1 MHARTDGD
9 AGAAPLE
16 PLRWRELPLDGR
28 VLIEASAGTGKT
40 WNIGLVY
47 LRLLVERGLGVERIL
62 VTTFTEAAAQEL
74 RERLRRRIV
83 EAERWLQ
90 QPDALAAAAAQATA
104 DADVDALPAWLAA
117 QCAGPER
124 TNEVLRRIQLARAD
138 FDRAPVSTIHAWCQR
153 VQRDYPLEAGA
164 AFRVEGLVDEGDLL
178 RECVEDFWRRRYLE
192 GEVDPSEH
200 GVLGDGP
207 ESLLRDLITIAG
219 CGAEN
224 LLAADGLQALPAALG
239 VLREPGI
246 VDELRALARDRSLY
260 ASRKTRLCKGLE
272 NVASAIDA
280 PEGPEAM
287 MQVLAKALDDRF
299 DDDAI
304 DEQQGAGPSLRLR
317 DHARVQQLQQLRA
330 LLKNRDGLARG
341 RVLAAAADE
350 CRAEMRARARRRN
363 VLTFSMLIDGVHA
376 RLCGEHADAR
386 FAERLFEAFPAALI
400 DEFQDTDQRQYA
412 IFDRIYRDA
421 GGEPRGTL
429 VMIGDPKQAIYA
441 FRGGDIAAY
450 LRASAQTR
458 ARYSLATN
466 HRSASALVG
475 ALNALYGGRGGF
487 GHAGIDYQPVRAGER
502 ANATPWTI
510 DRAPVAAPLLLHAF
524 RGDAVNRKG
533 EPIDTLG
540 ELEELAL
547 DDCAER
553 IAAQLM
559 DPRQRIGD
567 RRLQPGDIAVL
578 VPTNAQVRALR
589 ERLVQRR
596 VPCVGGGRGSVF
608 DGEVA
613 GELERVL
620 AGVLAAEDEGA
631 VRGALSTRLLGAG
644 FVDFEAWRADAEAFE
659 RELERFARWRAL
671 ARSRGVLALVGELV
685 ALRGSVLL
693 AATGG
698 ERSLTDLRHL
708 GELLAERQP
717 REQGLE
723 GLFAWY
729 AKMRREGGDGEQD
742 AEDARQLRI
751 ESDAARVQLLTVH
764 AAKGLEYGIVYL
776 PLAWRVMSRTG
787 KHAPKVLRFHDDE
800 GNLCVDVGSAEFAT
814 HLARHHREDLD
825 ERLRLLYVAMTRAVH
840 ALHVYWV
847 ERKTFLADGEP
858 SDAGACEVAAID
870 LLLAQAQRRLGLA
883 PGEASLAGLAARL
896 EGVAIAPPLVDAG
909 TVYVAPAP
917 RLHEY
922 ATQSPLPALR
932 TFEWQHSFSAI
943 ARGATVAAAVEAG
956 AADEGG
962 EADPDI
968 ALEPAGDD
976 PRLLVLQP
984 LRGPRFGD
992 AVHRMFEIATPVP
1005 LWPAQRGLV
1014 ARELMARALRIP
1026 SATDADLVEE
1036 VARMVDRSRQAD
1048 LGEGLRLADV
1058 GVEARVSEF
1067 EFQLPLRQVAVA
1079 RMRALCAEHGHADAV
1094 PATLEAQRL
1103 NGMLAGFVDL
1113 VFEWRGRYHVLDYKT
1128 NWLGADV
1135 AGYRGAGLEAAMR
1148 AHHYP
1153 LQALLYSVAVHRY
1166 LRQRL
1171 RGYEPQRHL
1180 GESWY
1185 LFVRAL
1191 GLAPAAGV
1199 WRRQW
1204 PPALIEALDALF
1216 AGATG
1221 QGA

>member
-1 MHARTDGD
+1 MHVRMDSVD
-9 AGAAPLE
+9 PLAPL
-16 PLRWRELPLDGR
+16 RSRELPLDGR

-47 LRLLVERGLGVERIL
+47 LRLLVERGLGVEHIL

-90 QPDALAAAAAQATA
+90 QPDALAAAAKQAIA
-104 DADVDALPAWLAA
+104 DDDADALPAWLAA
-117 QCAGPER
+117 QCAEPER
-124 TNEVLRRIQLARAD
+124 RCEALRRIQLARAD

-153 VQRDYPLEAGA
+153 VQRDYPLESGA
-164 AFRVEGLVDEGDLL
+164 AFRVEALVDEGDLL

-192 GEVDPSEH
+192 ADVDPGEE
-200 GVLGDGP
+200 GVLCDGP
-207 ESLLRDLITIAG
+207 ESLLRDLMTIAG
-219 CGAEN
+219 SGTDN
-224 LLAADGLQALPAALG
+224 LLAADGLEALPAALDA
-239 VLREPGI
+239 LRERGI
-246 VDELRALARDRSLY
+246 ADELRALARERSLY
-260 ASRKTRLCKGLE
+260 ASRKTRLCKGFE
-272 NVASAIDA
+272 NVAHAIEA
-280 PEGPEAM
+280 STEPQAM
-287 MQVLAKALDDRF
+287 MQAMAAALDDRF
-299 DDDAI
+299 DDAAI
-304 DEQQGAGPSLRLR
+304 DEQQGPEPTLRLR
-317 DHARVQQLQQLRA
+317 GHARVLQLQALRA
-330 LLKNRDGLARG
+330 LLGNRDGLARG
-341 RVLAAAADE
+341 RVLAAAAAQ
-350 CRAEMRARARRRN
+350 CRTEMRVRARRRN

-376 RLCGEHADAR
+376 RLCGEHADACL
-386 FAERLFEAFPAALI
+386 AERLFEAFPAALI

-412 IFDRIYRDA
+412 IFDRIYRDTS
-421 GGEPRGTL
+421 GEPRGTL

-458 ARYSLATN
+458 SRHSLATN

-475 ALNALYGGRGGF
+475 ALNALYGERGGF
-487 GHAGIDYQPVRAGER
+487 GHAGIDYQPVRAGGR
-502 ANATPWTI
+502 ADAAPWTI
-510 DRAPVAAPLLLHAF
+510 DHMPVAAPLLLHAF
-524 RGDAVNRKG
+524 RGDALNQKG
-533 EPIDTLG
+533 EPIDALG
-540 ELEELAL
+540 ELEALAL

-559 DPRQRIGD
+559 DARQRIGD
-567 RRLQPGDIAVL
+567 RRLQPGDVAVL
-578 VPTNAQVRALR
+578 LSTNAQVRALR

-613 GELERVL
+613 RELERVL
-620 AGVLAAEDEGA
+620 AGVLAAEDDGA

-644 FVDFEAWRADAEAFE
+644 FADFEAWRVDAEAFE

-685 ALRGSVLL
+685 ALRGSALL
-693 AATGG
+693 AAPGG
-698 ERSLTDLRHL
+698 ERRLTDLRHL

-723 GLFAWY
+723 GLFAWFVQ
-729 AKMRREGGDGEQD
+729 MRREGGDGEHD

-764 AAKGLEYGIVYL
+764 AAKGLEYPIVYL
-776 PLAWRVMSRTG
+776 PLAWRITSRSG
-787 KHAPKVLRFHDDE
+787 KHAPKVLRFHDDD
-800 GNLCVDVGSAEFAT
+800 GNLCLDVGSAAFAS

-847 ERKTFLADGEP
+847 ERKAFPADGEP
-858 SDAGACEVAAID
+858 SDIEACAVAAID

-883 PGEASLAGLAARL
+883 PGEATLPALADGLD
-896 EGVAIAPPLVDAG
+896 GVAIAPPLVDAA
-909 TVYVAPAP
+909 TIYVAPA
-917 RLHEY
+917 E
-922 ATQSPLPALR
+922 PLREHAVQAPPPALR
-932 TFEWQHSFSAI
+932 AFEWQHSFSAI
-943 ARGATVAAAVEAG
+943 ARGATVATAVEAG

-962 EADPDI
+962 EDGADI
-968 ALEPAGDD
+968 GLEPAGDD
-976 PRLLVLQP
+976 PALLALQP

-992 AVHRMFEIATPVP
+992 AVHRMFETAAPEP
-1005 LWPAQRGLV
+1005 LWPAQRGMV
-1014 ARELMARALRIP
+1014 VRELMARALRVQA
-1026 SATDADLVEE
+1026 ATGADLVEE
-1036 VARMVDRSRQAD
+1036 VARMVDRSRLAD

-1058 GVEARVSEF
+1058 GREACVSEF
-1067 EFQLPLRQVAVA
+1067 EFQLPLRQVSVA

-1135 AGYRGAGLEAAMR
+1135 AGYGAGLDAAMR

-1171 RGYEPQRHL
+1171 RGYEPERHL

-1199 WRRQW
+1199 WRRRW
-1204 PPALIEALDALF
+1204 PTALIEALDGLF
-1216 AGATG
+1216 AGAAG
-1221 QGA
+1221 QAA